1 VGTSKPKLKK
11 KAQDAASASADKA
24 KSLMDSAQHIWM
36 AGLGAFGRAQEE
48 GGKVFEGLVRE
59 GMSLEQKTRRFATGK
74 VDVARDAVETTVAQV
89 KERAS
94 DTWDRLEKV
103 FEDRVSRALGK
114 LGVPGRDEMQ
124 ALIERVEDLNR
135 AVRSLGG
142 TQAKSAKRPAAKAS
156 AQRKPAKKAA
166 RKSVKT
172 GVAKA
177 RKGAALVVEAAT
189 DLQSAATSA
198 VKTAVKR
205 ARKAVG

>member
-1 VGTSKPKLKK
+1 MGTSKPKLKK
-11 KAQDAASASADKA
+11 KPQHAQSAGADKA
-24 KSLMDSAQHIWM
+24 KSLMESAQQIWM

-142 TQAKSAKRPAAKAS
+142 APARKAAKRPAGK
-156 AQRKPAKKAA
+156 RGGKGKPAK
-166 RKSVKT
+166 KSVKT

-189 DLQSAATSA
+189 DLQDAATSA
-198 VKTAVKR
+198 VKSAVKR
-205 ARKAVG
+205 ARKAVR

>member
-1 VGTSKPKLKK
+1 MGTSKPKLKK
-11 KAQDAASASADKA
+11 KPQHAQSAGADKA
-24 KSLMDSAQHIWM
+24 KSLMESAQQIWM

-142 TQAKSAKRPAAKAS
+142 APARKAAKRPAAK
-156 AQRKPAKKAA
+156 RTGKGKPAK
-166 RKSVKT
+166 KSVKT

-189 DLQSAATSA
+189 DLQDAATSA
-198 VKTAVKR
+198 VKSAVKR
-205 ARKAVG
+205 ARKAVR

>member
-1 VGTSKPKLKK
+1 VASSKPKLKK
-11 KAQDAASASADKA
+11 KPQPSQSAGADKA

-59 GMSLEQKTRRFATGK
+59 GMNLEQKTRRFATGK

-135 AVRSLGG
+135 SVRSLGG
-142 TQAKSAKRPAAKAS
+142 APAKSAKRPAAK
-156 AQRKPAKKAA
+156 KAA
-166 RKSVKT
+166 RKGKPAKTSVKT

-189 DLQSAATSA
+189 DLQDAATSA

-205 ARKAVG
+205 ARKAVS

>member
-1 VGTSKPKLKK
+1 MGTSKPKLKK
-11 KAQDAASASADKA
+11 KPQHAQSTGADKA
-24 KSLMDSAQHIWM
+24 KSLMESAQQIWM

-142 TQAKSAKRPAAKAS
+142 APARKAAKRPAAKRAG
-156 AQRKPAKKAA
+156 RGKPAK
-166 RKSVKT
+166 KSVKT

-189 DLQSAATSA
+189 DLQDAATSA
-198 VKTAVKR
+198 VKSAVKR
-205 ARKAVG
+205 ARKAVR

>member
-1 VGTSKPKLKK
+1 MGTSKPKLKK
-11 KAQDAASASADKA
+11 KPQHAQSAGADKA
-24 KSLMDSAQHIWM
+24 KSLMESAQQIWM

-124 ALIERVEDLNR
+124 ALIERVEELNR

-142 TQAKSAKRPAAKAS
+142 APARKAAKRPAGKRAGKG
-156 AQRKPAKKAA
+156 KPAK
-166 RKSVKT
+166 KSVKT

-189 DLQSAATSA
+189 DLQDAATSA
-198 VKTAVKR
+198 VKSAVKR
-205 ARKAVG
+205 ARKAVR

>member
-1 VGTSKPKLKK
+1 MGTSKPKLKK
-11 KAQDAASASADKA
+11 KPQHAQSAGADKA
-24 KSLMDSAQHIWM
+24 KSLMESAQQIWM

-142 TQAKSAKRPAAKAS
+142 APARKAAKRPAAKRAGKG
-156 AQRKPAKKAA
+156 KPAK
-166 RKSVKT
+166 KSVKT

-189 DLQSAATSA
+189 DLQDAATSA
-198 VKTAVKR
+198 VKSAVKR
-205 ARKAVG
+205 ARKAVR

>member
-1 VGTSKPKLKK
+1 MATKPKLKK
-11 KAQDAASASADKA
+11 SQGPASGGADKT
-24 KSLMDSAQHIWM
+24 KTLLDSAQHIWM

-48 GGKVFEGLVRE
+48 GGKLFEGLVRE
-59 GMSLEQKTRRFATGK
+59 GMNIEQKTRRFATGK

-103 FEDRVSRALGK
+103 FEDRVSRVLGK

-124 ALIERVEDLNR
+124 ALIDRVEELNR
-135 AVRSLGG
+135 TVRKLGASPA
-142 TQAKSAKRPAAKAS
+142 TSKRAAKA
-156 AQRKPAKKAA
+156 RPAA

-189 DLQSAATSA
+189 DLQDAATTA
-198 VKTAVKR
+198 VKSAVKR